1 MVEKL
6 KQYGFP
12 AAFAVAFAVAGSLPY
27 AYGYLHAGDTTQF
40 TGFVG
45 RGVFGPNGYM
55 MLARQAQHGQRLFE
69 NLMTPENVPRAFFNL
84 EWWLFGRMAA
94 WTGLSL
100 VAMHHVWRMAIVA
113 LIAAAVWYLARSS
126 LESRFQQR
134 FAFALIFLGSGFGWI
149 FYVASK
155 IILYVVPSA
164 QAMAVNDFNAGFWMR
179 GLLFP
184 LPLDIKGV
192 SLPAYMINQPHFVLA
207 TACAVLAF
215 AFLIAGENSG
225 KVRYFI
231 LSGLMAFLHAAVRPY
246 NIPETLLIYILF
258 PVLLSFRDGQ
268 IDRARIGK
276 YALAAVFL
284 LPAVVYYAWIAKAH
298 VLGGSK
304 GPNWTPGHFV
314 DDVLW
319 LGLPCLLMCLWIAGV
334 GAIRTAKPSTILLG
348 LWLAI
353 AFVLEQSHNYY
364 NTGQE
369 ASFPSYM
376 IVPAILATAGPF
388 RAIYHFVRDNAFL
401 QRALNWEPATPRF
414 KRIAA
419 ACVVAACMPSFILAY
434 AMMFTSLRDRP
445 APYYIS
451 NDVAAGIAWLE
462 ENAATHDTVLAN
474 FETSQLVPRMAGI
487 KTFQGHYMI
496 TPDAPAKRTQ
506 AERFAGQPGDDAFK
520 HALVKDNNIRYV
532 LFGPSEGNGA
542 ETIPWLKTCFT
553 QGPVRIFKVTD

>member
-1 MVEKL
+1 M
-6 KQYGFP
+6 
-12 AAFAVAFAVAGSLPY
+12 PY
-27 AYGYLHAGDTTQF
+27 AYGYLHADNSTQF

-55 MLARQAQHGQRLFE
+55 MFARQAQHGQWLFE

-84 EWWLFGRMAA
+84 EWWMFGRMAA

-100 VAMHHVWRMAIVA
+100 VAMHHVWRVAIVA
-113 LIAAAVWYLARSS
+113 LIAAAVWYLARLC
-126 LESRFQQR
+126 LETRFQQR
-134 FAFALIFLGSGFGWI
+134 FAFALIFLGPGFGWI
-149 FYVASK
+149 FYLASK
-155 IILYVVPSA
+155 IILCVVPSV
-164 QAMAVNDFNAGFWMR
+164 QATASSDFNAGFWMR

-192 SLPAYMINQPHFVLA
+192 SLPTYMINQSHFVLA
-207 TACAVLAF
+207 TAFAVLTF

-225 KVRYFI
+225 KLRYFI
-231 LSGLMAFLHAAVRPY
+231 LSGVMAFLHAAVRPY
-246 NIPETLLIYILF
+246 NIPETLMIYILF
-258 PVLLSFRDGQ
+258 PVLLSFRDGR
-268 IDRARIGK
+268 IDHGRFRK
-276 YALAAVFL
+276 YALATVFL
-284 LPAVVYYAWIAKAH
+284 LPAVLYYTWIAKAH

-353 AFVLEQSHNYY
+353 AFVLEQSHTYY

-376 IVPAILATAGPF
+376 IVPAILATASI
-388 RAIYHFVRDNAFL
+388 RAIYHFISNNAFL
-401 QRALNWEPATPRF
+401 RGLLRWDPASPRF
-414 KRIAA
+414 KRLAA

-451 NDVAAGIAWLE
+451 NNVATGIAWLE
-462 ENAATHDTVLAN
+462 QNAATHDTVLAN

-496 TPDAPAKRTQ
+496 TPNAPAKKAQ
-506 AERFAGQPGDDAFK
+506 AERFASQPDDDAFK
-520 HALVKDNNIRYV
+520 RALVKDNHIRYV
-532 LFGPSEGNGA
+532 LGRSEGNGA
-542 ETIPWLKTCFT
+542 ETIPWLKPCFT
-553 QGPVRIFKVTD
+553 QGPVHIFKVTD